1 MTDLNVSEDQLRAFV
16 ERIES
21 LEAEKKE
28 TATLIAETYSE
39 MKGMGY
45 DVKCVRSLISLRRK
59 DANDIAEQEAIME
72 VYKQALGMD

>member
-1 MTDLNVSEDQLRAFV
+1 MTDLNVAADQLRAFV

-28 TATLIAETYSE
+28 TANLIAETYSE

-59 DANDIAEQEAIME
+59 DANDVAEQEAIME